1 MFIYLSKKIAIPNNV
16 RLRCLAWNREQGYI
30 ACGGE
35 DGLLKV
41 LKLEIQQ
48 GKDAKVRGLAA
59 PSNLSMNQNLDGHT
73 GAVQVVTWNE
83 HFQKLT
89 TSDQYGLIIVWILYK
104 GSWYEE
110 MINNRNRSVVRD
122 MKWNADGQRICIVYE
137 DGAVIVGS
145 VDGNRIWGKE
155 LKNLQL
161 TNVEWSPDG
170 KNIIF
175 GISNGEVQIFDNTGN
190 FCTKMTLF
198 CLANVTGAVKIAGIE
213 WYDGR
218 EGYVEPNCPCL
229 AVCFD
234 VGRMQI
240 MRHELDENPVLIDT
254 SMAVVNI
261 QWNNCGAVLA
271 VAGMQRATGQEK
283 DINVVQFYTPFGEH
297 LRTLKVP
304 GKQITEACWEG
315 AGLRIALAVDSFI
328 YFANIRPNYKWGY
341 FSNTVV
347 YAFNKPDRQEHCVVF
362 WDTKNGEKY
371 VKYVRNLLSITA
383 SGDHCVLA
391 TRADDSSGQHVLVLC
406 NAIGTPLDSK
416 YIEIE
421 PLFVAM
427 TRSHVIASSREAFY
441 SWQYRSPKKLTAL
454 ELQTHSKRK
463 DIRES
468 DRGSTFYPEYT
479 NLRMFHI
486 DDVPSGAGEGI
497 KDINKALAPTH
508 DPVCCIC
515 ASEKLLILGR
525 ESGTIHRYS
534 LPKLALEMKNVLNCR
549 PHQLS
554 LNCISSRLAII
565 DISGVLSFFDLDV
578 RKTDITKNE
587 TVVGEH
593 LKFERKD
600 VWDMK
605 WADDNA
611 ELFAMME
618 KTRMYIFRN
627 LDPEEPILSSGY
639 ICQFNDL
646 EVRAVLLD
654 EIMKDPDH
662 PNKENLID
670 LEVKSLR
677 DAGDLLEKVGIP
689 DAYQFIEDNPHPR
702 LWRLLAESSL
712 ERLEL
717 EVAEKA
723 FVRCQDYQGIK
734 FVKKLAKLDNETKK
748 KAEVAA
754 YFKRFEE
761 AERLYLEMDRRDLA
775 VDLRLKL
782 GDWFR
787 VVQLLKTG
795 GGGGDDQLL
804 EQAWNAIGDYYADR
818 QKWQNAVTYYVQ
830 GRNQARLAECY
841 YMLEDYSGLEKM
853 VHSLPENHAL
863 LSEIAGMFSAVGMC
877 EQAVTAFTKTGKV
890 KEAIDCCV
898 QLNQWDQAI
907 ELAKQHNI
915 KEIDTLL
922 AKYASYLLEKN
933 KTLDAIE
940 LYRKANHFIDAAK
953 LLFKVAAEVSDAK
966 TNPLRAKK
974 LYVLAALLVE
984 NYHEHVKMTSMKTAS
999 GKDKKS
1005 KREATSALAGL
1016 LEEDAIATDESKIID
1031 NAWRGAEAYHF
1042 FLLAQRQMYEG
1053 AIDAAMKTALRLCDY
1068 EDVLDP
1074 VCIHSLLALVSCANR
1089 AFGTCSKAFIK
1100 LESIESLTQEQKN
1113 AYEELALEIFTKHSP
1128 KDSRGNKAE
1137 CTSCETMIPDWSQ
1150 VCPNCDIKF
1159 PTCIVSGRPLMDYQF
1174 WMCSTC
1180 KHRAYEQE
1188 ISALN
1193 HCPLCHA
1200 PV

>member
-1 MFIYLSKKIAIPNNV
+1 
-16 RLRCLAWNREQGYI
+16 
-30 ACGGE
+30 
-35 DGLLKV
+35 
-41 LKLEIQQ
+41 
-48 GKDAKVRGLAA
+48 
-59 PSNLSMNQNLDGHT
+59 
-73 GAVQVVTWNE
+73 
-83 HFQKLT
+83 
-89 TSDQYGLIIVWILYK
+89 
-104 GSWYEE
+104 
-110 MINNRNRSVVRD
+110 
-122 MKWNADGQRICIVYE
+122 
-137 DGAVIVGS
+137 
-145 VDGNRIWGKE
+145 
-155 LKNLQL
+155 
-161 TNVEWSPDG
+161 
-170 KNIIF
+170 
-175 GISNGEVQIFDNTGN
+175 
-190 FCTKMTLF
+190 
-198 CLANVTGAVKIAGIE
+198 
-213 WYDGR
+213 
-218 EGYVEPNCPCL
+218 
-229 AVCFD
+229 
-234 VGRMQI
+234 
-240 MRHELDENPVLIDT
+240 
-254 SMAVVNI
+254 
-261 QWNNCGAVLA
+261 
-271 VAGMQRATGQEK
+271 
-283 DINVVQFYTPFGEH
+283 
-297 LRTLKVP
+297 
-304 GKQITEACWEG
+304 
-315 AGLRIALAVDSFI
+315 
-328 YFANIRPNYKWGY
+328 
-341 FSNTVV
+341 
-347 YAFNKPDRQEHCVVF
+347 
-362 WDTKNGEKY
+362 
-371 VKYVRNLLSITA
+371 
-383 SGDHCVLA
+383 
-391 TRADDSSGQHVLVLC
+391 
-406 NAIGTPLDSK
+406 
-416 YIEIE
+416 
-421 PLFVAM
+421 M

-463 DIRES
+463 DIRERLVLIFVCIGLGEGYERLLFLLCAEFS
-468 DRGSTFYPEYT
+468 PMIIIIIFPLKSLILLFLT
-479 NLRMFHI
+479 NDSCSFFVLKGLALICSNSLRIQETHFVMGLAGFFFLNLLLSRMFHI

-853 VHSLPENHAL
+853 VNTLPENHAL

-877 EQAVTAFTKTGKV
+877 EQAVTAFTKVRKV

-1150 VCPNCDIKF
+1150 VCPNCDTKF

-1174 WMCSTC
+1174 WMCGTC

>member
-463 DIRES
+463 DIRE
-468 DRGSTFYPEYT
+468 
-479 NLRMFHI
+479 RMFHI

-953 LLFKVAAEVSDAK
+953 LLFKVAAEVSDAN

>member
-16 RLRCLAWNREQGYI
+16 RLRCLAWNREHGYI

-41 LKLEIQQ
+41 LKLETQP

-59 PSNLSMNQNLDGHT
+59 PSNLSMNQTLEGHT

-155 LKNLQL
+155 LKGLQL
-161 TNVEWSPDG
+161 NNV
-170 KNIIF
+170 
-175 GISNGEVQIFDNTGN
+175 
-190 FCTKMTLF
+190 
-198 CLANVTGAVKIAGIE
+198 E

-234 VGRMQI
+234 IGRMQI
-240 MRHELDENPVLIDT
+240 MRHELDESPILIDT
-254 SMAVVNI
+254 SMSVMNI
-261 QWNNCGAVLA
+261 QWNNCGSVLA
-271 VAGMQRATGQEK
+271 VAGVQRATGQEK
-283 DINVVQFYTPFGEH
+283 DVNVVQFYTPFGE
-297 LRTLKVP
+297 
-304 GKQITEACWEG
+304 
-315 AGLRIALAVDSFI
+315 
-328 YFANIRPNYKWGY
+328 WGF

-383 SGDHCVLA
+383 CGEHCVLA

-427 TRSHVIASSREAFY
+427 TRSHVIASSKEAFY

-454 ELQTHSKRK
+454 ELQTHAKRK
-463 DIRES
+463 DVRES
-468 DRGSTFYPEYT
+468 DVGTTYYPEYS

-497 KDINKALAPTH
+497 KDASKALA
-508 DPVCCIC
+508 
-515 ASEKLLILGR
+515 GR

-554 LNCISSRLAII
+554 LNCTSSRLAII
-565 DISGVLSFFDLDV
+565 DISGILSFFDLEV
-578 RKTDITKNE
+578 RKTDPQKNE
-587 TVVGEH
+587 NVVGEH

-627 LDPEEPILSSGY
+627 LDPEWAAVKFTKVESIPAELKLCSLNILFRDFLLVFEPILSSGY

-646 EVRAVLLD
+646 EVKAVLLD

-662 PNKENLID
+662 PNKESLID

-677 DAGDLLEKVGIP
+677 DARDLLEKVGIP

-702 LWRLLAESSL
+702 LW
-712 ERLEL
+712 
-717 EVAEKA
+717 
-723 FVRCQDYQGIK
+723 
-734 FVKKLAKLDNETKK
+734 
-748 KAEVAA
+748 
-754 YFKRFEE
+754 
-761 AERLYLEMDRRDLA
+761 
-775 VDLRLKL
+775 
-782 GDWFR
+782 
-787 VVQLLKTG
+787 
-795 GGGGDDQLL
+795 
-804 EQAWNAIGDYYADR
+804 
-818 QKWQNAVTYYVQ
+818 
-830 GRNQARLAECY
+830 
-841 YMLEDYSGLEKM
+841 
-853 VHSLPENHAL
+853 
-863 LSEIAGMFSAVGMC
+863 
-877 EQAVTAFTKTGKV
+877 
-890 KEAIDCCV
+890 
-898 QLNQWDQAI
+898 
-907 ELAKQHNI
+907 
-915 KEIDTLL
+915 
-922 AKYASYLLEKN
+922 
-933 KTLDAIE
+933 
-940 LYRKANHFIDAAK
+940 
-953 LLFKVAAEVSDAK
+953 
-966 TNPLRAKK
+966 
-974 LYVLAALLVE
+974 
-984 NYHEHVKMTSMKTAS
+984 
-999 GKDKKS
+999 
-1005 KREATSALAGL
+1005 
-1016 LEEDAIATDESKIID
+1016 
-1031 NAWRGAEAYHF
+1031 
-1042 FLLAQRQMYEG
+1042 
-1053 AIDAAMKTALRLCDY
+1053 
-1068 EDVLDP
+1068 
-1074 VCIHSLLALVSCANR
+1074 
-1089 AFGTCSKAFIK
+1089 
-1100 LESIESLTQEQKN
+1100 
-1113 AYEELALEIFTKHSP
+1113 
-1128 KDSRGNKAE
+1128 
-1137 CTSCETMIPDWSQ
+1137 
-1150 VCPNCDIKF
+1150 
-1159 PTCIVSGRPLMDYQF
+1159 
-1174 WMCSTC
+1174 
-1180 KHRAYEQE
+1180 
-1188 ISALN
+1188 
-1193 HCPLCHA
+1193 
-1200 PV
+1200 